1 MKFRIHLFIIGLIL
15 CYSSSLYGQS
25 KNKKVTHPAVP
36 IASATNTT
44 SAQGIDVKLYQ
55 GLKWRNIGP
64 FRGGRANAIC
74 GVPGQ
79 EMVFYAGYTGG
90 GVWKTEDGGQ
100 NWFNISDGFFTTNT
114 IGDIAVAD
122 SDPNVIYV
130 GSGEHAVRGVMTT
143 FGDGVYK
150 SVDAGK
156 TWKNIGLEKTRHISD
171 VLIDPRNHDI
181 VFVGAQGPLHGPGTE
196 RGVFKTTD
204 GGSTWK
210 KTLYIDEN
218 TGISSLVMDKNNTR
232 VLYAATWQHRRYPW
246 KVESG
251 GPGSSVYK
259 SVDAGETWKKI
270 VTGLPAEMG
279 KIGLSVAQSDPNRI
293 YALVEAEKSKSGMYR
308 SDDGGA
314 NWALM
319 SNNQTITARSWYYM
333 EVFADPTNE
342 NVVYALNAP
351 LMRSIDGGKTFED
364 MRVIHGDC
372 HDLWLHPAKNNIIA
386 MAEDGGA
393 TISYNKGK
401 SWSTFNNQPTAQFYR
416 ITADK
421 QIPFWVYG
429 GQQDN
434 LSVAIPSQTPDY
446 GILSRHWFNGP
457 GCESATVALDDY
469 TNPRILYG
477 GCYNGRIGLL
487 DKMTMQMKE
496 IQPYPMTNL
505 GYQAKN
511 MKYRFNWNAPL
522 INSPHDARIIYY
534 GGNVLFKTADGGLS
548 WTIISPDLT
557 RDDENKQLDGGGPF
571 TNEGAGGENYNTIYS
586 VAESIHEKNTI
597 YTGSDCG
604 LVHITRDGGQTW
616 KNITPPGLPECS
628 IHSLEASP
636 HDRSTIYIAA
646 NRYKF
651 NDFANYAYKSTD
663 YGTTWKKIGED
674 IERDDFFKVIKEDL
688 KVPGI
693 LYAGAERGLYISF
706 DGGTTFTKFQ
716 LNLPIVPITDLAI
729 RDNSLAASTAG
740 RSFWV
745 LDDLS
750 ALQQSKAVAKNFQ
763 LYTPKPQYRIPG
775 PPPFTLITEHGF
787 GQNPTEGI
795 AINYFIE
802 DTSSNNTLSLEIQNA
817 NGDIIRKYSG
827 KKSLAKFGTEGGR
840 GNLEAPN
847 VDTPLIVKGMNTF
860 YWDLRTQGLEKSKD
874 FIQEADYRGYKVAPG
889 SYKARMTYG
898 KETKEVEMV
907 LLDLPTNKIP
917 QELWD
922 QQQAMLKSL
931 TYKIS
936 EIQQKM
942 KSAQEI
948 KSQLD
953 GIYERIKSEPNSEEL
968 KKASESL
975 NTKLKDWQTQVVELR
990 QKGFQDALNWPAGII
1005 SEFFFV
1011 RNNLDT
1017 YEPSIPKGYQDRI
1030 KDLEENWNS
1039 YEQQFD
1045 KIIETEAKPFNE
1057 KFRALNMPL
1066 LKVPEKKVIKP

>member
-1 MKFRIHLFIIGLIL
+1 MKFRIHLFIIGLLL

-477 GCYNGRIGLL
+477 G
-487 DKMTMQMKE
+487 
-496 IQPYPMTNL
+496 
-505 GYQAKN
+505 
-511 MKYRFNWNAPL
+511 
-522 INSPHDARIIYY
+522 
-534 GGNVLFKTADGGLS
+534 
-548 WTIISPDLT
+548 
-557 RDDENKQLDGGGPF
+557 
-571 TNEGAGGENYNTIYS
+571 
-586 VAESIHEKNTI
+586 
-597 YTGSDCG
+597 
-604 LVHITRDGGQTW
+604 
-616 KNITPPGLPECS
+616 
-628 IHSLEASP
+628 
-636 HDRSTIYIAA
+636 
-646 NRYKF
+646 
-651 NDFANYAYKSTD
+651 
-663 YGTTWKKIGED
+663 
-674 IERDDFFKVIKEDL
+674 
-688 KVPGI
+688 
-693 LYAGAERGLYISF
+693 
-706 DGGTTFTKFQ
+706 
-716 LNLPIVPITDLAI
+716 
-729 RDNSLAASTAG
+729 
-740 RSFWV
+740 
-745 LDDLS
+745 
-750 ALQQSKAVAKNFQ
+750 
-763 LYTPKPQYRIPG
+763 
-775 PPPFTLITEHGF
+775 
-787 GQNPTEGI
+787 
-795 AINYFIE
+795 
-802 DTSSNNTLSLEIQNA
+802 
-817 NGDIIRKYSG
+817 
-827 KKSLAKFGTEGGR
+827 
-840 GNLEAPN
+840 
-847 VDTPLIVKGMNTF
+847 
-860 YWDLRTQGLEKSKD
+860 
-874 FIQEADYRGYKVAPG
+874 
-889 SYKARMTYG
+889 
-898 KETKEVEMV
+898 
-907 LLDLPTNKIP
+907 
-917 QELWD
+917 
-922 QQQAMLKSL
+922 
-931 TYKIS
+931 
-936 EIQQKM
+936 
-942 KSAQEI
+942 
-948 KSQLD
+948 
-953 GIYERIKSEPNSEEL
+953 
-968 KKASESL
+968 
-975 NTKLKDWQTQVVELR
+975 
-990 QKGFQDALNWPAGII
+990 
-1005 SEFFFV
+1005 
-1011 RNNLDT
+1011 
-1017 YEPSIPKGYQDRI
+1017 
-1030 KDLEENWNS
+1030 
-1039 YEQQFD
+1039 
-1045 KIIETEAKPFNE
+1045 
-1057 KFRALNMPL
+1057 
-1066 LKVPEKKVIKP
+1066 